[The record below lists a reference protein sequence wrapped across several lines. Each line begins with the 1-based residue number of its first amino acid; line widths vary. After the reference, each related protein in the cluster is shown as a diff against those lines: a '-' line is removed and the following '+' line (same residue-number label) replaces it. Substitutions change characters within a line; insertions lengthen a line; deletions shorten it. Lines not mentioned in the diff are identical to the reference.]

1 MKTSAVHAA
10 PVVTVSPKAEK
21 SIARFHP
28 WVFSGAVRRCD
39 RDIPP
44 GDTVLVQTADGR
56 RLAWGAYSPRSQIRV
71 RVWSFDTDAQIDA
84 PFFKRRIDAAAAARR
99 RMPRVSP
106 CTAMRLIHGESDGLP
121 GLIVD
126 RYGDYLICQF
136 LSAGADRWRDTIVD
150 QLKGLPDIKGIYERS
165 DVQVREKEGL
175 PQRTGLLWGQQ
186 PPERV
191 EVQLGQVRLWVDVFK
206 GHKTGLYL
214 DQRENQAALAGMAAQ
229 ADMLNCFCYTGGFG
243 IWAMRAGA
251 RRVTQIDASP
261 EILDLARENAE
272 LNGVDAQALDYI
284 AANVFEKL
292 REFRDQ
298 GRRFDLIV
306 LDPPKFVAAMGQ
318 MNRGCRGYKD
328 INLLAMRLLRPG
340 GVLAT
345 FSCSGLVSA
354 PLFQKIVADAA
365 VDAGRRARLIQHLH
379 QAADHPVALNFP
391 ESDYLKGL
399 ICLVE

>member
-21 SIARFHP
+21 SMARFHP

-44 GDTVLVQTADGR
+44 GDTVLVQAADGR
-56 RLAWGAYSPRSQIRV
+56 RLAWGAYSPQSQIRV
-71 RVWSFDTDAQIDA
+71 RIWSFDTGAQIDA

-106 CTAMRLIHGESDGLP
+106 CTAVRLIHGESDGLP

-126 RYGDYLICQF
+126 RYGDYLVCQF

-150 QLKGLPDIKGIYERS
+150 QLRGLPDIKGIYERS
-165 DVQVREKEGL
+165 DVQVRDKEGL
-175 PQRTGLLWGQQ
+175 PQRAGLLWGQD
-186 PPERV
+186 PPGRID
-191 EVQLGQVRLWVDVFK
+191 VQLGQVRLWVDVFK

-261 EILDLARENAE
+261 EMLSLARENAE
-272 LNGVDAQALDYI
+272 LNGVDAEAMDYI
-284 AANVFEKL
+284 AANVFEQL
-292 REFRDQ
+292 RAFRDQ
-298 GRRFDLIV
+298 GRSFDLIV

-328 INLLAMRLLRPG
+328 INLLAMRMLRPG

-345 FSCSGLVSA
+345 FSCSGLVSSS
-354 PLFQKIVADAA
+354 LFQKIVADAA
-365 VDAGRRARLIQHLH
+365 VDAGRRARLIQRLH